1 VPCPLFSKAGK
12 QLGDQ
17 DERVLFPE
25 AIRLVSECKPQAVM
39 LENVSGLLDPVFDE
53 YGAKIT
59 SDLKNLIS
67 SDIEQKAKNINL
79 GSKFSLPVLPN
90 EAVFHNSRKITSRQF
105 PKTTP
110 KQVSNLMATLE
121 NVPVPPIDCPG
132 YENPSPWKREADV
145 FDRIAD

>member
-1 VPCPLFSKAGK
+1 MNVTC
-12 QLGDQ
+12 
-17 DERVLFPE
+17 FPE

-67 SDIEQKAKNINL
+67 SDIDQKAKNINL